1 MVSAAILSSARTCS
15 RIAQPTILR
24 VNRSRLTAR
33 WSQPSPVGISVISA
47 NQTPA
52 FAGAGLY
59 EVGSVKPDLRSEESS
74 LWCTRALHA
83 CIRQVRQGLDHNA
96 VMRIGGA
103 APGRRAHSLGRRRSH
118 AASGHRRLGSLWAA
132 PRRIVDGALNLVR

>member
-1 MVSAAILSSARTCS
+1 MAGGIALLSAALASSAHLSSAS
-15 RIAQPTILR
+15 
-24 VNRSRLTAR
+24 AR
-33 WSQPSPVGISVISA
+33 PP
-47 NQTPA
+47 PA

-83 CIRQVRQGLDHNA
+83 CIRQVGEGPADNA
-96 VMRIGGA
+96 GVRSGGGGR
-103 APGRRAHSLGRRRSH
+103 GRRADSLGRRRSH

-132 PRRIVDGALNLVR
+132 PRR